1 METGGGGSRAG
12 GEFLSMSRFAA
23 MSFHE
28 ARSSM
33 HPTVREPPQTMLSM
47 GASRAGGG
55 AGRTA
60 MPFGGA
66 SIPDVMLL
74 PEHMSTPGLAF
85 RPLDALSRGQ
95 RVRTQLASTR
105 RPGTG
110 GMDEY
115 QALQLLDENVVK
127 RGVSERKLRSLPE
140 QPVPRRCVGKE
151 KCDVCQMEY
160 ESRDQTIT
168 LPCRHLF
175 HAACIKQWFKENRTC
190 PVCRYEVEA

>member
-1 METGGGGSRAG
+1 
-12 GEFLSMSRFAA
+12 
-23 MSFHE
+23 
-28 ARSSM
+28 
-33 HPTVREPPQTMLSM
+33 
-47 GASRAGGG
+47 
-55 AGRTA
+55 
-60 MPFGGA
+60 
-66 SIPDVMLL
+66 
-74 PEHMSTPGLAF
+74 
-85 RPLDALSRGQ
+85 
-95 RVRTQLASTR
+95 
-105 RPGTG
+105 
-110 GMDEY
+110 MDEY